1 MPIRWLLI
9 AVGVVCALFG
19 FDRLMLRFEER
30 GWIYYR
36 KRKAS
41 PGTLGSAFL
50 SAQAILDPGARHVV
64 EARREAK
71 NTGAEAGD
79 PPQAEAEAG
88 PDRR

>member
-1 MPIRWLLI
+1 
-9 AVGVVCALFG
+9 
-19 FDRLMLRFEER
+19 MLRFEER

-50 SAQAILDPGARHVV
+50 SAQAILDPGARYAV

-71 NTGAEAGD
+71 NAGAEAGD
-79 PPQAEAEAG
+79 PPQAGDG
-88 PDRR
+88 PDRTVSPEAGSPDR